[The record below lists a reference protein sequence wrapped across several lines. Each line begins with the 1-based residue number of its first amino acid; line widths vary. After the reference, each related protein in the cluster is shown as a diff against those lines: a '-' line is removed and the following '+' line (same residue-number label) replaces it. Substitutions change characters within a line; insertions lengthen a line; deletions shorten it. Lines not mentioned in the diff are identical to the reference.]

1 EAQAARSPEVIALIC
16 DGHTLTY
23 QQLNAKANQLAYF
36 LQHQGIPNEAPVALC
51 FHRSPDM
58 LIAIWGVLKAGG
70 AYVPI
75 DPSHPKERISHVLQ
89 DTQARWVL
97 TQSHLTDR
105 LTGEAVVLALDA
117 LNLAS
122 LPNHNLSGS
131 PTLQQLAY
139 CLYTSGST
147 GLPKGVEIE
156 HRSLAN
162 YVQWAQQQYTHG
174 EALAFPLF
182 SPLTFD
188 LTVTSIY
195 VPLLSGG
202 QVVIYPEDEAAIDLS
217 LQRIFQDNAVDVIK
231 LTPSHLALVQGMAL
245 GSRVKVLILGGEDL
259 KTSLASEIC
268 SRSKVETGAEIALFN
283 EYGPTEATVGCMIQ
297 QFDSA
302 LNVLNSPTS
311 VPIGH
316 PAAGAS
322 IYLLDESLKATPEGE
337 TGEIFIGGP
346 GLARGYLNRPEL
358 TVARFIWREGERLY
372 RTGDLGRWGENDEL
386 MYLGRCDR
394 QIKLNGIRIEP
405 GEIEAALGAHP
416 QVKACVVTAVRQ
428 TDVQQVEQREQAS
441 SNQLV
446 AYYVSRG
453 EHPVTAAALR
463 DFLAQHLPS
472 NIRPTHF
479 VLLKQIPLTPNGK
492 VDLEALPA
500 PQIGHQA
507 DQERFVAPQTPL
519 EKTLAQIWQQVLSVD
534 FLGVNDNFFDL
545 GGDSIKAIQIAARI
559 SESGL
564 AISPNQIFQHAT
576 VSELA
581 AVVIP
586 KAANTVLGDDLPSAS
601 LLASALAKLTEKQR
615 NQLSIL
621 LNSVPS
627 AAGENPWHNVID
639 IYPLTPVQSGMLF
652 YTLADRE
659 AGVYLN
665 QFICTLS
672 GDVQPERLRQA
683 WQQTVVSQPVLRTAV
698 LWDGLDEPLQ
708 VVRDQVL
715 LPWQQID
722 WRSLTAAEQKTRLA
736 EFLQSDRAQGF
747 DLTQAPAFRLALIWL
762 SENTYCFICSSHH
775 LLYDGW
781 SLQLIWQDMLADYA
795 ALSEDASGSVRP
807 FHDYVTWQQH
817 QDLSA
822 AEAFWRDQLQSLSEP
837 TPLPAARSGDI
848 VANQP
853 YQQQSKQINA
863 ERLEQLT
870 TLARQSRLTMNTL
883 VQGAWALLLSHYSD
897 FGRSA
902 PTDCTQVI
910 YGSVFSGR
918 PADFRDIEKMVGL
931 FINTLP
937 VSVSID
943 SQQSLIPWLQARQ
956 QQLLNIREY
965 EATPITAIQRWS
977 NLPQGSPLFESI
989 VAFENLT
996 ATSVPETGFDVSNVQ
1011 YVEQSNY
1018 PLALLV
1024 FPNEGLNRGLFSGK
1038 EGCLDLRLLYDPG
1051 RFEAAAISRLLDH
1064 LEQLLVSFVTQPQC
1078 RLGDLPRL
1086 TPADQS
1092 FFNESPTGYPYG
1104 LCIHQLIEAQAA
1116 QSPQATAITF
1126 AGHSLTYTQLNQ
1138 QANQLA
1144 HCLRSHGVTPGKRI
1158 ALCLHR
1164 SLVMVVGILAILK
1177 AGAAYVPLDPTYPQS
1192 RLDYCLQ
1199 DINPHLIVTQQSVL
1213 LSGQS
1218 VPFLYLDKETFKSYP
1233 TTNPENLTQPQDP
1246 AYIIYTSGS
1255 TGHPK
1260 GVVVSHRNLV
1270 HSTTARF
1277 QVYAQP
1283 VKRFLLLS
1291 SIAFDSS
1298 IAGLF
1303 WTLCQGGTLVLS
1315 PRYIEQDLQQLAGLI
1330 DHHQITHTLC
1340 VPTLY
1345 DLLLNSADLSHLTT
1359 LQTVI
1364 VAGEACSRRL
1374 AQQHYRKLPTTDL
1387 YNEYGPTEGSV
1398 WCSAYRVPAALP
1410 PGPISIGKPIPN
1422 TQIHLLNRML
1432 QPVPIGA
1439 VGEIYIS
1446 GDGVTQGYLNQ
1457 PEKTADAYVKASCL
1471 TGSSRSYRT
1480 GDLGRYRSDGNLE
1493 WLGRCD
1499 RQVKIRGYRIELS
1512 EIEDAL
1518 RAQESVQ
1525 EAIVVAQS
1533 QPTFKN
1539 NTESIEELVAAL
1551 KNLSPDQAE
1560 ALLMSVE
1567 TVATQEAH

>member
-1 EAQAARSPEVIALIC
+1 
-16 DGHTLTY
+16 
-23 QQLNAKANQLAYF
+23 
-36 LQHQGIPNEAPVALC
+36 
-51 FHRSPDM
+51 M
-58 LIAIWGVLKAGG
+58 
-70 AYVPI
+70 
-75 DPSHPKERISHVLQ
+75 
-89 DTQARWVL
+89 
-97 TQSHLTDR
+97 
-105 LTGEAVVLALDA
+105 
-117 LNLAS
+117 
-122 LPNHNLSGS
+122 
-131 PTLQQLAY
+131 
-139 CLYTSGST
+139 
-147 GLPKGVEIE
+147 
-156 HRSLAN
+156 
-162 YVQWAQQQYTHG
+162 
-174 EALAFPLF
+174 
-182 SPLTFD
+182 
-188 LTVTSIY
+188 
-195 VPLLSGG
+195 
-202 QVVIYPEDEAAIDLS
+202 
-217 LQRIFQDNAVDVIK
+217 
-231 LTPSHLALVQGMAL
+231 
-245 GSRVKVLILGGEDL
+245 
-259 KTSLASEIC
+259 
-268 SRSKVETGAEIALFN
+268 
-283 EYGPTEATVGCMIQ
+283 
-297 QFDSA
+297 
-302 LNVLNSPTS
+302 
-311 VPIGH
+311 
-316 PAAGAS
+316 
-322 IYLLDESLKATPEGE
+322 
-337 TGEIFIGGP
+337 
-346 GLARGYLNRPEL
+346 
-358 TVARFIWREGERLY
+358 
-372 RTGDLGRWGENDEL
+372 
-386 MYLGRCDR
+386 
-394 QIKLNGIRIEP
+394 
-405 GEIEAALGAHP
+405 
-416 QVKACVVTAVRQ
+416 
-428 TDVQQVEQREQAS
+428 
-441 SNQLV
+441 
-446 AYYVSRG
+446 
-453 EHPVTAAALR
+453 
-463 DFLAQHLPS
+463 
-472 NIRPTHF
+472 
-479 VLLKQIPLTPNGK
+479 
-492 VDLEALPA
+492 
-500 PQIGHQA
+500 
-507 DQERFVAPQTPL
+507 
-519 EKTLAQIWQQVLSVD
+519 
-534 FLGVNDNFFDL
+534 
-545 GGDSIKAIQIAARI
+545 
-559 SESGL
+559 
-564 AISPNQIFQHAT
+564 
-576 VSELA
+576 
-581 AVVIP
+581 
-586 KAANTVLGDDLPSAS
+586 
-601 LLASALAKLTEKQR
+601 
-615 NQLSIL
+615 
-621 LNSVPS
+621 
-627 AAGENPWHNVID
+627 
-639 IYPLTPVQSGMLF
+639 
-652 YTLADRE
+652 
-659 AGVYLN
+659 
-665 QFICTLS
+665 
-672 GDVQPERLRQA
+672 
-683 WQQTVVSQPVLRTAV
+683 
-698 LWDGLDEPLQ
+698 
-708 VVRDQVL
+708 
-715 LPWQQID
+715 
-722 WRSLTAAEQKTRLA
+722 
-736 EFLQSDRAQGF
+736 
-747 DLTQAPAFRLALIWL
+747 
-762 SENTYCFICSSHH
+762 
-775 LLYDGW
+775 
-781 SLQLIWQDMLADYA
+781 
-795 ALSEDASGSVRP
+795 
-807 FHDYVTWQQH
+807 
-817 QDLSA
+817 
-822 AEAFWRDQLQSLSEP
+822 
-837 TPLPAARSGDI
+837 
-848 VANQP
+848 
-853 YQQQSKQINA
+853 NA

-1038 EGCLDLRLLYDPG
+1038 EGGLDLRLLYDTS

-1116 QSPQATAITF
+1116 RSPQATAITF

-1539 NTESIEELVAAL
+1539 NIESIEELVAAL